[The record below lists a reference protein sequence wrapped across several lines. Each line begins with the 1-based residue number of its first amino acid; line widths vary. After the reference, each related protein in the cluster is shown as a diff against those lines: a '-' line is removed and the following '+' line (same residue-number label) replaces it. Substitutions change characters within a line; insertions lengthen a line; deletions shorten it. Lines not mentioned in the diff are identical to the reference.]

1 MQQEIE
7 DDEMGEIDISLF
19 ESGSQQPSKSSLA
32 ERFFRTKR
40 KNGQLKNGQLKNGQ
54 LKNGQLKNGF
64 LIQVRVRMFQVFF
77 PFTVIREAVGS
88 HTYFHQIRLRMERH
102 E

>member
-40 KNGQLKNGQLKNGQ
+40 KNGQ